1 MRRGGEFARQ
11 PAFAAMRDLA
21 NRCVR
26 AILACVQ
33 ASVETKQAP
42 ADSGE
47 LAGSL
52 TALMKHLLVT
62 TGRDFFAEMERS
74 GVSLTQAK
82 SLMLLIDAEEPMSV
96 KAISDALGL
105 SVPGISRSIDAM
117 VQRGEVTRAEDPR
130 DRRCK
135 MLSVTPRGRKLY
147 GRLMAIRLAG
157 VRRFVEELD
166 QDEREALAHGLD
178 AVAGRITK

>member
-1 MRRGGEFARQ
+1 MSRPPYPGVRR
-11 PAFAAMRDLA
+11 LA

-33 ASVETKQAP
+33 ASISTKQASATDP
-42 ADSGE
+42 AGSEE

-52 TALMKHLLVT
+52 AALMKHLLVN

-82 SLMLLIDAEEPMSV
+82 SLMLLTDAEKPMSV
-96 KAISDALGL
+96 KAVADALGL
-105 SVPGISRSIDAM
+105 SLPGVSRSIEAM

-135 MLSVTPRGRKLY
+135 LVSATPRGRRLY
-147 GRLMAIRLAG
+147 ERLMAIRLAG
-157 VRRFVEELD
+157 VRHFVEELD
-166 QDEREALAHGLD
+166 QDEKEALAQGLD
-178 AVAGRITK
+178 AVAGRISR

>member
-1 MRRGGEFARQ
+1 MRG
-11 PAFAAMRDLA
+11 LA
-21 NRCVR
+21 NRCLR

-42 ADSGE
+42 ADASAGSAELANSGE
-47 LAGSL
+47 LAASL

-62 TGRDFFAEMERS
+62 TGRDFFAEMERT

-82 SLMLLIDAEEPMSV
+82 SLMLLIEAEEPMSV

-105 SVPGISRSIDAM
+105 SVPGISRAIDAM
-117 VQRGEVTRAEDPR
+117 VQRGEVTREEDPR

-135 MLSVTPRGRKLY
+135 MLSVTPRGRKVY
-147 GRLMAIRLAG
+147 ERLMAIRLAG
-157 VRRFVEELD
+157 VRRFVEELN

-178 AVAGRITK
+178 AVAGRITT